1 MMKIIITSRVKKFPN
16 SSKRSS
22 SLDFVQLKYTSRY
35 LRFGKYIWT
44 KFRRNLA
51 SFESINNSRFP
62 RPSNSCKIY
71 HDCQKIDLK
80 VATARSMPSPPCWMF
95 CNIPRWPS
103 RASIDPRAPLILS
116 KGPESSRSIQNQ
128 TTKWWGELF
137 YFSINTYKH
146 HLMDLMVDSRESWYE
161 HLRQIKKHQHLV
173 TLWQFCGFFPQKQ
186 RDKNKLEIRN
196 NCHFS
201 SPHWT

>member
-1 MMKIIITSRVKKFPN
+1 MKIIITSRVKKFPN

-71 HDCQKIDLK
+71 HDCQKNWSQSRYSSKHAFAAMLNILQYTKMTLARQHRPQGPSDSLK
-80 VATARSMPSPPCWMF
+80 GAWV
-95 CNIPRWPS
+95 IP
-103 RASIDPRAPLILS
+103 INT
-116 KGPESSRSIQNQ
+116 ESDDKS
-128 TTKWWGELF
+128 TKWWGELL

-173 TLWQFCGFFPQKQ
+173 TLWQFCGFFPQK
-186 RDKNKLEIRN
+186 
-196 NCHFS
+196 
-201 SPHWT
+201 